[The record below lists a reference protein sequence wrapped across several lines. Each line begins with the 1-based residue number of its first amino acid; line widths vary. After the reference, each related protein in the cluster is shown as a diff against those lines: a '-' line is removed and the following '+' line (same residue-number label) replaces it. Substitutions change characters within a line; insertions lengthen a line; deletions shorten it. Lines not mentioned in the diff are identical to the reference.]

1 LTTAQTTWEPID
13 DSPLAAVG
21 FSQARLLH
29 GEEEYVLHGRLPC
42 AGEVLRVTARV
53 AERFEKEGRRGGRM
67 RFAVIVHEFHDEGGV
82 LLAEQR
88 TTLIET
94 GTVEVTA

>member
-1 LTTAQTTWEPID
+1 
-13 DSPLAAVG
+13 
-21 FSQARLLH
+21 
-29 GEEEYVLHGRLPC
+29 
-42 AGEVLRVTARV
+42 
-53 AERFEKEGRRGGRM
+53 M

-94 GTVEVTA
+94 GTEEVTA

>member
-1 LTTAQTTWEPID
+1 MPIERGKIREFARAIHATDPAYEGPGAITPPTFLTTAQTTWEPID

-29 GEEEYVLHGRLPC
+29 GEEECVFHGRLPC

-53 AERFEKEGRRGGRM
+53 AERFEKEGRRG
-67 RFAVIVHEFHDEGGV
+67 
-82 LLAEQR
+82 
-88 TTLIET
+88 
-94 GTVEVTA
+94 